1 MVLFVK
7 GLDMSTS
14 TIPLA
19 LVLAAGEGTRM
30 QSATPK
36 VLHKVAGLS
45 LIGHAMM
52 TAQGAGTHRIGVI
65 IGPGR
70 ADVGAE
76 AMRVLPSAQ
85 LFTQSERRGTAHA
98 VLQAEAM
105 MKEGASA
112 LVILFGDTPL
122 VQPESVKS
130 LLAALDEPGV
140 GVAVMGFEA
149 QNPKGYGRLLMEGA
163 ALLAIREEKDASAE
177 ERAITLCNGGV
188 MAIRGAVALPLLK
201 AITNDN
207 AQGEFYLTDCV
218 GLARREG
225 HSARVVLVEEAEAQ
239 GVNDRIQL
247 AACESVMQQRLRL
260 THMRAGVTLQA
271 PETVFFAHDTKIA
284 RDVTVEPHCVF
295 GPGVRIDEGAVIHAF
310 SHLEGAE
317 VGPGASIGPFARLR
331 PGAKLH
337 EKARIGNFVEVK
349 NAEFGPGAKANHL
362 SYIGDATVGAGAN
375 IGAGTITCNY
385 DGFRKFKT
393 EIGAGAFIGSNSAL
407 VAPVSV
413 GAGAYVGSGSV
424 ITADVAQNALA
435 IARGQQVVKAD
446 WAIGFRARPENAKKG
461 GG

>member
-1 MVLFVK
+1 
-7 GLDMSTS
+7 MSAITQPA
-14 TIPLA
+14 TPLA

-52 TAQGAGTHRIGVI
+52 TAQGAGIHRIGVI

-76 AMRVLPSAQ
+76 ATRVLPSAQ
-85 LFTQSERRGTAHA
+85 LFTQNERRGTAHA
-98 VLQAEAM
+98 VLQAEEM

-122 VQPESVKS
+122 VQPESLKS

-188 MAIRGAVALPLLK
+188 MALKGDIALPLLK
-201 AITNDN
+201 AITNEN

-225 HSARVVLVEEAEAQ
+225 HAARVVLVEEAEAQ
-239 GVNDRIQL
+239 GVNDRTQL

-260 THMRAGVTLQA
+260 SHMRAGVTLQA

-331 PGAKLH
+331 PGAKLG

-413 GAGAYVGSGSV
+413 GAGAYIGSGSV